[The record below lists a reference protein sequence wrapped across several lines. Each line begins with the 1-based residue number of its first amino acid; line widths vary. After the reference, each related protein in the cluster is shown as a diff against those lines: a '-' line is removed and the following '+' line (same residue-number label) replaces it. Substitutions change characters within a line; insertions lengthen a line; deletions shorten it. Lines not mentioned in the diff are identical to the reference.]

1 LVISFVNCT
10 LAPTT
15 RASPASTTVPVIEPV
30 TVWAFATGIMVNS
43 GNTKNASALTDFI
56 STGLPFVLQ
65 TASSIHPIASR
76 RSCRRD
82 FFFLCD
88 LLSANFT
95 GVGPGGADVYQVKF
109 EKGSL
114 EYRIWLG
121 PDGEIESA
129 NVRPSE

>member
-1 LVISFVNCT
+1 MLFRS
-10 LAPTT
+10 

-30 TVWAFATGIMVNS
+30 TVWAFATGIMVDS
-43 GNTKNASALTDFI
+43 GNMRNASALADFI
-56 STGLPFVLQ
+56 STELPFLLQ
-65 TASSIHPIASR
+65 TAKQYTPNCLRSIF
-76 RSCRRD
+76 RRD
-82 FFFLCD
+82 FSFLCD
-88 LLSANFT
+88 LQSVNFR

-121 PDGEIESA
+121 PEGEIESA